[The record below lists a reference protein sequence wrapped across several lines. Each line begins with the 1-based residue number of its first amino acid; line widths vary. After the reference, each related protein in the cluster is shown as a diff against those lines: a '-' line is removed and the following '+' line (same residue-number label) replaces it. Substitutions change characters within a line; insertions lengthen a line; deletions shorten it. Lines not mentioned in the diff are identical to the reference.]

1 MASARN
7 YDLNGWYEIQDNP
20 LSKVGVF
27 EYLGS
32 SINAPEPDRIYKVY
46 RPESEIAD
54 PACIESFQLLPWVT
68 EHTMLGEGETPAER
82 KGIEGVIGQNV
93 YYDSEA
99 QMLKGNVKVFSNH
112 LASLIDTG
120 INELSLGYRCDYD
133 FDQSGTYNGEH
144 FDTIQKNIRGN
155 HLASVEEG
163 RMGPEV
169 SVLDHAVITFDSR
182 DFQMATKKKQPEKKA
197 DPVVKATGQDMEEE
211 KEGMDMEKE
220 SMDMEPTL
228 NDVMNMMEKVMPAIH
243 KIEAMM
249 NGEGGMMAE
258 EEMNGE
264 MMTEE
269 DAGANC
275 EMENM
280 DEKESMDGEE
290 KMNGM
295 DKKMKSMQQQINSL
309 KKQASGMDS
318 KTLLKS
324 IVNRDQLAGRLSQ
337 FTGTFDSSEMTADE
351 VAVYGVEK
359 LGIPHQ
365 KGSEVQAVESW
376 LHGRQPPSATAT
388 RYQATDSKGSASVH
402 DLFKKRA

>member
-32 SINAPEPDRIYKVY
+32 SINAPEPDKIYRVY
-46 RPESEIAD
+46 RPESEISD

-93 YYDSEA
+93 YYDAEEK
-99 QMLKGNVKVFSNH
+99 MLKGNVKVFSNH

-133 FDQSGTYNGEH
+133 FNESGTYNGEP
-144 FDTIQKNIRGN
+144 FDTIQTNIRGN

-182 DFQMATKKKQPEKKA
+182 DFVMSTKPKQPKKKA

-211 KEGMDMEKE
+211 ESTDGEMENMDN
-220 SMDMEPTL
+220 EPTL
-228 NDVMNMMEKVMPAIH
+228 SDVMSMFEKVMPMLN
-243 KIEAMM
+243 KIDGMM

-264 MMTEE
+264 ISEE
-269 DAGANC
+269 ENGATS

-280 DEKESMDGEE
+280 DMEEESMDEEE
-290 KMNGM
+290 KNNGM
-295 DKKMKSMQQQINSL
+295 DKRMKSMQQEINSL
-309 KKQASGMDS
+309 KKQAYAMDS

-324 IVNRDQLAGRLSQ
+324 IVNRDHLTSRLSQ

-351 VAVYGVEK
+351 VAAYGVEK

-365 KGSEVQAVESW
+365 KGREVQAVESW
-376 LHGRQPPSATAT
+376 LHGRQPPSATEQ
-388 RYQATDSKGSASVH
+388 RFHATDSKGSASVH